1 MWEVDSGK
9 VCGCHGNRCH
19 LCVTFLS
26 LEPIYRTG
34 SLVPTGGTARKQL
47 WWTIFFFC
55 FRTGF
60 RIKEPD
66 WHQNWKA
73 KFLPWEECAGAKTTC
88 VQVTRIPRYKLQI
101 AALGKSLTP
110 KCHQISHTQ
119 VPCSLLCSP
128 QKLLVNST
136 AHVTLWSEASEGNQL
151 ALWSIKGPLEGNLL
165 SDQQT
170 LLFPLCM
177 SSIIWVTSL
186 RHRKPNI
193 SHSLTDNVPCRQG
206 QRWVDCNCSPMLP
219 GQQQNNW
226 EYQQPLQHPQSYQ
239 ERVPMADWLVVHQSQ
254 RDGDTAGTQMLL
266 GQLQSVF
273 HQMLLWLHGQQGT
286 ADSVTP
292 QESSPV
298 KTHKLQEFRKQHE
311 GLKWSPGVSTKIQG
325 SHEWF

>member
-1 MWEVDSGK
+1 
-9 VCGCHGNRCH
+9 
-19 LCVTFLS
+19 
-26 LEPIYRTG
+26 
-34 SLVPTGGTARKQL
+34 
-47 WWTIFFFC
+47 
-55 FRTGF
+55 
-60 RIKEPD
+60 
-66 WHQNWKA
+66 
-73 KFLPWEECAGAKTTC
+73 EECAGAKTTC
-88 VQVTRIPRYKLQI
+88 VQVTRIP
-101 AALGKSLTP
+101 
-110 KCHQISHTQ
+110 
-119 VPCSLLCSP
+119 SP

-325 SHEWF
+325 SHE